1 MFPLK
6 NEKKLSLNHLQY
18 NLISGA
24 LNDSFICLVANEPP
38 IANTGGNQEIQLPKL
53 LVTLDGSKSTDD
65 HKITDYLWE
74 RDPKS
79 LAAGVR
85 YCKSPNTVELQWLKH

>member
-1 MFPLK
+1 MYKRNLFP
-6 NEKKLSLNHLQY
+6 
-18 NLISGA
+18 
-24 LNDSFICLVANEPP
+24 SFVFSITVTVSVANEPP
-38 IANTGGNQEIQLPKL
+38 VAQAGGDVVVQLPQL

-65 HKITDYLWE
+65 HKITDYRWT

-85 YCKSPNTVELQWLKH
+85 S